1 MSFPPILIFL
11 PRLNPLKILLF
22 ITLALRLVCFNLF
35 RFGSFLEVI
44 FSIQVNEANT
54 ITETMKI
61 AAEAKQIILKEIPY
75 ITNLIIKLELTVS
88 PCDKAIQK
96 IVEKPLRK

>member
-1 MSFPPILIFL
+1 VFYYI
-11 PRLNPLKILLF
+11 
-22 ITLALRLVCFNLF
+22 
-35 RFGSFLEVI
+35 LEVI
-44 FSIQVNEANT
+44 FSIQVNEGNT

-75 ITNLIIKLELTVS
+75 ITNLIIKLELTIS

-96 IVEKPLRK
+96 ILEKPHKKV